1 MFYIDNFN
9 SPAKETIIMKKLLLF
24 LCIAIIAVAVSV
36 PAVYALG
43 GDQGWIEIR
52 CNINGASVSFN
63 SEYKC
68 TIEGGSCIVLVYTT
82 GTPYTLF
89 TVEKTGYY
97 PYQGQLTMPSAG
109 ETRSFYATLNPV
121 PTQTPVPP
129 PDYGSIN
136 VDSSPSGAAVYLN
149 GNYRGVAP
157 FTITQVRPGSY
168 SVDCDLP
175 NYQPYSTTTTV
186 SMGTTSYV
194 NCPLQ
199 KIVSPGTLYIVS
211 DPPGAATYLDGT
223 YKGKT
228 PLSLSN
234 VAPATHTVE
243 FDLSGYYDW
252 KSTVS
257 VPSGGTKTVSATLVP
272 VPSGTTGWIFVTSN
286 PAGATV
292 YLDGA
297 VAGQTAVN
305 GALNID
311 NVRKGDHAIRVEM
324 TGYQPYATTVSVQVS
339 TVSDV
344 IATLLPSPGTTGTLS
359 VSSTPAGA
367 NVFIDNVLK
376 GVTPITLADIQ
387 TGDHQIL
394 LRLNGYQDYTVTQ
407 RVNAGATNT
416 ITTTLN
422 LNKTPEPTKSGTLPL
437 VIIGALAFI
446 GLCAS
451 RYWK

>member
-1 MFYIDNFN
+1 
-9 SPAKETIIMKKLLLF
+9 MKKLLF
-24 LCIAIIAVAVSV
+24 LISIAIFAIVVIPSS
-36 PAVYALG
+36 ALIIG

-63 SEYKC
+63 SAYKC
-68 TIEGGSCIVLVYTT
+68 TIEGGSCTVPVYTT
-82 GTPYTLF
+82 GTPYTSF

-97 PYQGQLTMPSAG
+97 PYQGQLTMPGAG
-109 ETRSFYATLNPV
+109 ETRTLYATLNPI

-157 FTITQVRPGSY
+157 VSITQVRPGSY
-168 SVDCDLP
+168 SVECDLL

-199 KIVSPGTLYIVS
+199 KIISPGSLYIVS
-211 DPPGAATYLDGT
+211 DPLGAVTYLDGT

-234 VAPATHTVE
+234 VASTIHTVE

-272 VPSGTTGWIFVTSN
+272 IPSSTTGWIFVTSN
-286 PAGATV
+286 QAGATV

-297 VAGQTAVN
+297 AAGQTAAN
-305 GALNID
+305 GALKID
-311 NVRKGDHAIRVEM
+311 NVRKGDHNVRVEM
-324 TGYQPYATTVSVQVS
+324 TGYQPYATTVNVQVS

-344 IATLLPSPGTTGTLS
+344 IATLIPSPGPGTTGTLS

-367 NVFIDNVLK
+367 NVFVDNVLK
-376 GVTPITLADIQ
+376 GVTPITLTNIPM
-387 TGDHQIL
+387 GDHKIL
-394 LRLNGYQDYTVTQ
+394 LRLNGYQDYTITQ
-407 RVNAGATNT
+407 QVNAGAANT

-422 LNKTPEPTKSGTLPL
+422 PVGTPEPTKSGTLPL
-437 VIIGALAFI
+437 VIIGALALI
-446 GLCAS
+446 GLYAS